1 MPGRTEPVRDIVP
14 EPAAGA
20 SAVHEDDVNHHAIMS
35 TGSVRDTIQPMT
47 AVWVLN
53 GPNLNLLGRREPE
66 IYGSATLADLEQAC
80 RVVAS
85 DLGWDLD
92 FRQSNHEGRLVDWLH
107 EAAQAQASGELA
119 GVVLNAGALTHTS
132 VAVGDAIAG
141 GAVRVIEVHIGNVYA
156 REEFR
161 HHSYVSPVAA
171 GIIVGLGTAG
181 YRLAIRALADLVQP

>member
-1 MPGRTEPVRDIVP
+1 
-14 EPAAGA
+14 
-20 SAVHEDDVNHHAIMS
+20 
-35 TGSVRDTIQPMT
+35 MT

-80 RVVAS
+80 RDVAT

-92 FRQSNHEGRLVDWLH
+92 FRQTNHEGQLIDWIQ
-107 EAAQAQASGELA
+107 EAAEAQAAGELV
-119 GVVLNAGALTHTS
+119 GVVLNAGALTHS
-132 VAVGDAIAG
+132 SIALPDAIAG
-141 GAVRVIEVHIGNVYA
+141 GAVRVIEVHISNVYT

-161 HHSYVSPVAA
+161 HHSFVSPVAA

-181 YRLAIRALADLVQP
+181 YRLALQALSDLVEP